1 MFFQESSATNRT
13 QLLPEGTELGS
24 RRASSRKQ
32 KKGPKQTTI
41 ISSIINKN
49 EAEVETHE
57 HQQQQQP
64 GAFTE
69 DGEERRCDDFRISS
83 SATIKWSCS
92 IALHLLQLSLNVNSE
107 NRQYL
112 PRYPAKIKSQISR
125 TKTS

>member
-1 MFFQESSATNRT
+1 MFFQEGLATNRT
-13 QLLPEGTELGS
+13 QLLPEGAELGS
-24 RRASSRKQ
+24 RGRAANCKQ
-32 KKGPKQTTI
+32 KKGPKQSTVI
-41 ISSIINKN
+41 FNIKNKN
-49 EAEVETHE
+49 EVEVETQE
-57 HQQQQQP
+57 QQEQP

-69 DGEERRCDDFRISS
+69 EEEETRCDDVRISS